1 MRYVKKILGQLNDL
15 LLVNFE
21 VEKVYSEIVDEVNDE
36 TLSRFFRERAIERNE
51 FSKLINYEIEAL
63 GETPERIGALSKNF
77 YKLKTKF
84 KGLVDVDNE
93 SKLIDAIFNL
103 KQESINKYN
112 EVLMQPH
119 LPLKI
124 CKMLVKQR
132 DSIQATLRVFKR
144 EYAVVA

>member
-21 VEKVYSEIVDEVNDE
+21 VEKIYSDVIDEVTDDS
-36 TLSRFFRERAIERNE
+36 LRLFFKERALERNE
-51 FSKLINYEIEAL
+51 FSKRINIEIEAL

-77 YKLKTKF
+77 YKIKTKF
-84 KGLVDVDNE
+84 KNLAFVKNE
-93 SKLIDAIFNL
+93 SDLLDEVFNL
-103 KQESINKYN
+103 KQDSINKYN

-119 LPLKI
+119 LPLKL
-124 CKMLVKQR
+124 CKILVKQR
-132 DSIQATLRVFKR
+132 DSIQATLRVLKR